1 MIRPA
6 VEADIPAIVGMVERL
21 AEAVNGPQRPCRVKT
36 GQTIAG
42 LIHSPDGAVWRSDGG
57 FIAGC
62 ITQTII
68 SPDPVAVE
76 TGWWASDRSGL
87 ALLRT
92 FERWAHDRGA
102 TLIKMSCAGGAAQ
115 KILERSG
122 YRVAEI
128 QMVR

>member
-6 VEADIPAIVGMVERL
+6 VETDIVRIIDMVERL
-21 AEAVNGPQRPCRVKT
+21 REAVGGPQKPCRIKT

-42 LIHSPDGAVWRSDGG
+42 LIHSPDGAVWLSDGG

-68 SPDPVAVE
+68 SPDPVAIE
-76 TGWWASDRSGL
+76 LGWWASDRSGL

-92 FERWAHDRGA
+92 FERWAHERGA
-102 TLIKMSCAGGAAQ
+102 TLIKLTCNGGPAQ
-115 KILERSG
+115 TILERSG

-128 QMVR
+128 QMVL

>member
-1 MIRPA
+1 MIRLA
-6 VEADIPAIVGMVERL
+6 VEADTPSIIDMVELL
-21 AEAVNGPQRPCRVKT
+21 AAAVSGPQTPCRIKT
-36 GQTIAG
+36 GRTITG
-42 LIHSPDGAVWRSDGG
+42 LIHSPDGAVWLSDGG

-68 SPDPVAVE
+68 SPDPVAIE
-76 TGWWASDRSGL
+76 LGWWASDRSGL

-92 FERWAHDRGA
+92 FERWAHERGA
-102 TLIKMSCAGGAAQ
+102 TLIKLTCNGGPAQ
-115 KILERSG
+115 AILERSG

>member
-6 VEADIPAIVGMVERL
+6 VEADIPRIIDMVERL
-21 AEAVNGPQRPCRVKT
+21 AEAVSGPQTPCRKKT

-42 LIHSPDGAVWRSDGG
+42 LIHSPDGSVWLSGGG

-68 SPDPVAVE
+68 SPNPVAIE
-76 TGWWASDRSGL
+76 LGWWASDRSGL

-92 FERWAHDRGA
+92 FERWAHERGA
-102 TLIKMSCAGGAAQ
+102 TLIKLTCNGGPAQ
-115 KILERSG
+115 AILERSG